1 MSSRSRNFRRRADDG
16 DDQNDDANDT
26 TTAVKSSS
34 KPYSASSS
42 KPKKPQ
48 NQAPKLLSFVDDEE
62 NAAAPSRSAS
72 SSKRDKP
79 SSRLGKPS
87 SAHKLTAL
95 KDRLAHSSS
104 ASTSV
109 PSNVQPQAGAYTK
122 EALRELQKNTRTLAS
137 SRPSSEPTIVL
148 KGLVKPTDSI
158 SNTLREARELD
169 SDSDEKHEKERGSLF
184 NREKDDAEA
193 RLASMGI
200 DKGKSSPGLF
210 PDQATIDAIR
220 AKRER
225 LRKSRAAAP
234 DFISL
239 DSGSNHGAAEGLSD
253 EEPEFRGRIAM
264 FGDKMDGSKKG
275 VFEDVDDRAVDVGLR
290 QESVEDGD
298 EEDEEEKIWEEEQ
311 FRKGLGKRVDD
322 GAVSTSAP
330 AVPSVPQPKAT
341 YSAVTGYSLAQSVP
355 VGPSIGGA
363 IGASQG
369 SNVMSI
375 KAQADIARKALEENF
390 MKLKA
395 SHGRTM
401 LSLTK
406 TDENLSASL
415 LNITALEKSLSAA
428 DEKYQF
434 MQKLRDFV
442 SSICDFL
449 QVKAPYIEE
458 LEAEMQKVHEQRAS
472 STLERRSA
480 DDDEMMEVEAAV
492 KAAMS
497 IFSKEVSSAEVIAA
511 AKSAAQAAS
520 AALREQTNL
529 PVKLDEFGRDMNL
542 KKRMDMKG
550 RSEARQRRKVRYDS
564 KRLSSM
570 DVDSSHRTIEGES
583 STDESDNESQ
593 VYHKHRQLVL
603 DTAGKVFDDA
613 AEEYSQL
620 SVVKERFEDWKR
632 EYASSYRD
640 AYMSLSVPTIFS
652 PYVRLELLKW
662 DPLRDKTDFL
672 NMNWHS
678 LLMDYGLLE
687 DGDDL
692 ASDDADA
699 NLVPDLVEKVALPI
713 LHHQV
718 VHCWNILSMRETENV
733 VAATSLVTDYVPP
746 SSEALAD
753 LLGAIRTRLADAVTN
768 ITVPT
773 WSPLVLTAVPDA
785 ARLAAYRFGMSV
797 RLMKNICLWKEILAS
812 PILEKL
818 AIEELLCGKVLPH
831 IRSIAANV
839 HDAVTRTERIVA
851 SLSGVWA
858 GSNVTGDR
866 SRKLQSLVDYVL
878 SLGRTLEKKH
888 SLGVTQSETG
898 GLARRLKKMLVD
910 LNQYDKARDIART
923 FNLKEAL

>member
-34 KPYSASSS
+34 KPSSASSS

-109 PSNVQPQAGAYTK
+109 PSNVQPQAGTYTK

-158 SNTLREARELD
+158 SDTLREARELD

-184 NREKDDAEA
+184 NREKDDSEV

-200 DKGKSSPGLF
+200 DKSKSSPGLF

-264 FGDKMDGSKKG
+264 FGDKIDGSKKG
-275 VFEDVDDRAVDVGLR
+275 VFEDVDDRAVDAGLR

-355 VGPSIGGA
+355 VGPSIGG
-363 IGASQG
+363 

-390 MKLKA
+390 MKLK
-395 SHGRTM
+395 
-401 LSLTK
+401 
-406 TDENLSASL
+406 
-415 LNITALEKSLSAA
+415 
-428 DEKYQF
+428 
-434 MQKLRDFV
+434 V
-442 SSICDFL
+442 
-449 QVKAPYIEE
+449 
-458 LEAEMQKVHEQRAS
+458 
-472 STLERRSA
+472 
-480 DDDEMMEVEAAV
+480 
-492 KAAMS
+492 
-497 IFSKEVSSAEVIAA
+497 
-511 AKSAAQAAS
+511 
-520 AALREQTNL
+520 
-529 PVKLDEFGRDMNL
+529 
-542 KKRMDMKG
+542 
-550 RSEARQRRKVRYDS
+550 
-564 KRLSSM
+564 
-570 DVDSSHRTIEGES
+570 
-583 STDESDNESQ
+583 
-593 VYHKHRQLVL
+593 
-603 DTAGKVFDDA
+603 
-613 AEEYSQL
+613 
-620 SVVKERFEDWKR
+620 
-632 EYASSYRD
+632 
-640 AYMSLSVPTIFS
+640 
-652 PYVRLELLKW
+652 
-662 DPLRDKTDFL
+662 
-672 NMNWHS
+672 
-678 LLMDYGLLE
+678 
-687 DGDDL
+687 
-692 ASDDADA
+692 
-699 NLVPDLVEKVALPI
+699 
-713 LHHQV
+713 
-718 VHCWNILSMRETENV
+718 
-733 VAATSLVTDYVPP
+733 
-746 SSEALAD
+746 
-753 LLGAIRTRLADAVTN
+753 
-768 ITVPT
+768 
-773 WSPLVLTAVPDA
+773 
-785 ARLAAYRFGMSV
+785 
-797 RLMKNICLWKEILAS
+797 
-812 PILEKL
+812 
-818 AIEELLCGKVLPH
+818 
-831 IRSIAANV
+831 
-839 HDAVTRTERIVA
+839 
-851 SLSGVWA
+851 
-858 GSNVTGDR
+858 
-866 SRKLQSLVDYVL
+866 
-878 SLGRTLEKKH
+878 
-888 SLGVTQSETG
+888 
-898 GLARRLKKMLVD
+898 
-910 LNQYDKARDIART
+910 
-923 FNLKEAL
+923 